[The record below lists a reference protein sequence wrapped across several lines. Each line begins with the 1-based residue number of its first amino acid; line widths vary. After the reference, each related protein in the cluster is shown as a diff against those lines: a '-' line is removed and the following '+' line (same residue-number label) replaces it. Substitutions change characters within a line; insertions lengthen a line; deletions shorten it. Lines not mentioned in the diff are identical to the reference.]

1 MTRNPRRAP
10 AVVDFA
16 TGARLLE
23 EVPVA
28 ERAWAGPPP
37 SDEGDQQGQAVRDR
51 QFQAHIDAEY
61 ARERI
66 EVDEAQDRFEARV
79 GEQRAEERV
88 QVHQAQNRFRRV
100 IADEQTQ
107 ARTDRDFLQAQL
119 HQSQRLEVL
128 GQLAGGVA
136 HDFNNL
142 LAVILNYAAFVAD
155 ELDAPGPD
163 VAAAC
168 RDVAHIK
175 QAAERAAGLT
185 HQLLAFARR
194 DIMQPRVVNLNQVV
208 TDVAEML
215 RRTIGDDIVLH
226 TDLATDLH
234 PALAD
239 TTQLEQVLVNLAL
252 NARDAMS
259 TGGTL
264 RIDTENVTLD
274 GPGHALLGAGPHV
287 RLRVHDTGT
296 GIPAEVI
303 PHVFEPFFTTKPEG
317 AGTGLGLS
325 TVYGIVAQTQGTIT
339 IDSALG
345 VGTTFTILLPTTE
358 EVADAEPET
367 DAGYQRART
376 GETILIV
383 EDQDALRD
391 VTERIFT
398 HSGYR
403 VLTAANGADAI
414 ALTAHHDG
422 VIHLLLTDVVMPSML
437 GKEVAIRIRQ
447 MKPDIEVLF
456 MSGYAQPV
464 LASQGKLDRDVHLV
478 GKPFTAAA
486 ITEAAGRILDGHRQ
500 RTPNSSPLPSNG

>member
-1 MTRNPRRAP
+1 MIKYSRHAS
-10 AVVDFA
+10 AVVDTA
-16 TGARLLE
+16 TDARLLE
-23 EVPVA
+23 EIQVA
-28 ERAWAGPPP
+28 ERASAGPPP
-37 SDEGDQQGQAVRDR
+37 SDEGDREDQEVRDQR
-51 QFQAHIDAEY
+51 FQANLEAEY

-88 QVHQAQNRFRRV
+88 QVHQAQDRFRRV
-100 IADEQTQ
+100 INDEHAQ
-107 ARTDRDFLQAQL
+107 ARTDREFLEAQL

-155 ELDAPGPD
+155 ELGAPGPD
-163 VAAAC
+163 VAAAG
-168 RDVAHIK
+168 RDVAHIQ
-175 QAAERAAGLT
+175 QAAQRAAGLT

-194 DIMQPRVVNLNQVV
+194 DIVQPRVVNLNQVV
-208 TDVAEML
+208 ADVAEML

-234 PALAD
+234 PVLAD
-239 TTQLEQVLVNLAL
+239 TTQLEQVLVNLAV

-264 RIDTENVTLD
+264 RIDTDNVTLD
-274 GPGHALLGAGPHV
+274 GRPQALLRPGPHV
-287 RLRVHDTGT
+287 RLRVRDTGT
-296 GIPAEVI
+296 GISAEVVD
-303 PHVFEPFFTTKPEG
+303 HVFEPFFTTKPEG

-325 TVYGIVAQTQGTIT
+325 TVYGIVAQAQGTIS
-339 IDSALG
+339 IDSELG

-358 EVADAEPET
+358 EVADAEPEA
-367 DAGYQRART
+367 AGYERACT
-376 GETILIV
+376 GETVLIV

-398 HSGYR
+398 RSGYR

-437 GKEVAIRIRQ
+437 GKEVAVRIRQ
-447 MKPDIEVLF
+447 MRPDIEVLF

-464 LASQGKLDRDVHLV
+464 LASQGKLDGDVHLV

-486 ITEAAGRILDGHRQ
+486 IIEAAGRLLDGHLKG
-500 RTPNSSPLPSNG
+500 TPVSSLPSDG